1 MNRYDVAVIGGGP
14 AGYKSALKL
23 SELGKS
29 VCIIDKSIKHLGGTC
44 LNEGCIPVKS
54 LLKSS
59 EVFLSVKNAEKYGI
73 RTGERSFDLGGL
85 INEKMRAN
93 VELLNNGLAGTIKR
107 AKIDVY
113 ESEASFIDENRL
125 AVSDGVIEADYI
137 IIATG
142 SLSSVLPDIKPDGN
156 KILSSREILLN
167 EKLPEKLLIIGGG
180 VIGCEFATFYSRLGG
195 SSVTIVEP
203 MPELLPNEDAEV
215 GKTLKRE
222 FKKSRDY
229 F

>member
-1 MNRYDVAVIGGGP
+1 
-14 AGYKSALKL
+14 
-23 SELGKS
+23 
-29 VCIIDKSIKHLGGTC
+29 
-44 LNEGCIPVKS
+44 
-54 LLKSS
+54 
-59 EVFLSVKNAEKYGI
+59 
-73 RTGERSFDLGGL
+73 
-85 INEKMRAN
+85 MRAN

-215 GKTLKRE
+215 GE
-222 FKKSRDY
+222 DP
-229 F
+229 

>member
-1 MNRYDVAVIGGGP
+1 
-14 AGYKSALKL
+14 
-23 SELGKS
+23 
-29 VCIIDKSIKHLGGTC
+29 
-44 LNEGCIPVKS
+44 
-54 LLKSS
+54 
-59 EVFLSVKNAEKYGI
+59 
-73 RTGERSFDLGGL
+73 
-85 INEKMRAN
+85 MRAN

-180 VIGCEFATFYSRLGG
+180 VIGCEFATFYSRLG

-222 FKKSRDY
+222 FKKKQGLLLKQDTS
-229 F
+229 